1 MNKVR
6 ALSVDIYE
14 SKNGGNCSNNG
25 ISNRFRTAYIIC
37 PDGNWEFDL
46 DDPENLPEK
55 DILVQVTGAGE
66 LAGIDNGDLSDLT
79 PYTANYRKTVDGKLV
94 IYIKR
99 MATGKINVAVREV
112 IAEKSNV
119 LAKIN
124 I

>member
-1 MNKVR
+1 MNLKSEFIENHKEIGYIYQVIVR
-6 ALSVDIYE
+6 V
-14 SKNGGNCSNNG
+14 
-25 ISNRFRTAYIIC
+25 
-37 PDGNWEFDL
+37 
-46 DDPENLPEK
+46 PENLPEK